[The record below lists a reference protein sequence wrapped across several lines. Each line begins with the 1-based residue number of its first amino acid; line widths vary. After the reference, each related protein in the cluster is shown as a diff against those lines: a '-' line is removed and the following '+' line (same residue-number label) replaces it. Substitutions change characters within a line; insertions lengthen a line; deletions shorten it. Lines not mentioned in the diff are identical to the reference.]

1 MQILQTSQGYIFRVL
16 PNFGS
21 KLCNSANR
29 RILFLA
35 VVTEDFVFFLPRSNV
50 SQVYYANC
58 PLKGIGSFTIRD
70 DNVKIDVFS
79 EGAYLGSLFFRQ

>member
-1 MQILQTSQGYIFRVL
+1 MQILQTSQGYCF
-16 PNFGS
+16 
-21 KLCNSANR
+21 CNSANR
-29 RILFLA
+29 RILK
-35 VVTEDFVFFLPRSNV
+35 DFVFLPRSTV

-58 PLKGIGSFTIRD
+58 PLKGIGSFTIRN